1 MPQNKEL
8 KQEFIISQTKP
19 NSANTV
25 LCLMFNYELFWFK
38 LKLKHTQH
46 LFFFF
51 LKINKEKKPRD
62 AILNVIIFIKTSIY

>member
-8 KQEFIISQTKP
+8 KQEFIISHTKP

-38 LKLKHTQH
+38 LKLKHTAPV
-46 LFFFF
+46 FF
-51 LKINKEKKPRD
+51 LINKEKKTQGRHFKRY
-62 AILNVIIFIKTSIY
+62 NIY